1 MKKFLFSIIII
12 FSFLFSLKAFASE
25 PINLYLFWG
34 DGCPHC
40 EKEIIFL
47 NEFKKE
53 NPNINLVGFEIY
65 RNVDNAMLFQQ
76 FAREL
81 NANISGVPAL
91 FIGDKYFVGYS
102 SEITPTQV
110 RNRVNYCLENSCP
123 DPFLKFFDI
132 QEEPVIEEEATE
144 TVPDFESEE
153 IVQYSEE
160 EVPITAKTEV
170 LLEEQYNLFK
180 IPVLGEVNAKDVS
193 LPILTVFMGI
203 LDGFNP
209 CAMWTLLFLIS
220 LLLGME
226 NRKRMW
232 ILGGAFIVASAS
244 VYFIFMAAWLNLI
257 LFIGFVVWVRLLIGL
272 LALAGGS
279 YSLNK
284 FFHTKSGT
292 CSVTGGE
299 KRRKVFDN
307 LRKIVQQ
314 KSFWVALG
322 GIIILAFLVN
332 LVELV
337 CSAGLPA
344 IYTQILA
351 LNNLAEWQYY
361 LYILLYVFFFM
372 IDDLLIF
379 IVAMVTLKMTGFSTR
394 YAKYS
399 HLIGGILMIIIGI
412 LLIFKPEWLMFG

>member
-1 MKKFLFSIIII
+1 MKKFLFSIVIILSL
-12 FSFLFSLKAFASE
+12 FVSFKASASG

-40 EKEIIFL
+40 EKEIVFL
-47 NEFKKE
+47 NELKKE
-53 NPNINLVGFEIY
+53 NPNINLVSFEIY
-65 RNVDNAMLFQQ
+65 RNMDNAMLFQK
-76 FAREL
+76 FAKEL

-102 SEITPTQV
+102 SEITPIQV
-110 RNRVNYCLENSCP
+110 KNRVDYCLINGCS
-123 DPFLKFFDI
+123 DPFVKFFETQKEMAERVEETNPVNKTEKKDI
-132 QEEPVIEEEATE
+132 VR
-144 TVPDFESEE
+144 
-153 IVQYSEE
+153 YSEE
-160 EVPITAKTEV
+160 EIPVTTIEV
-170 LLEEQYNLFK
+170 LPEEKDSLFK
-180 IPVLGEVNAKDVS
+180 IPVLGEINARDVS

-257 LFIGFVVWVRLLIGL
+257 LFIGFVIWVRLLIGL

-307 LRKIVQQ
+307 LKKIVQQ
-314 KSFWVALG
+314 KSFWLALG

-351 LNNLAEWQYY
+351 LNNLANWQYY
-361 LYILLYVFFFM
+361 FYILLYVFFFM

-379 IVAMVTLKMTGFSTR
+379 IVAMVTLKMTGLSTR
-394 YAKYS
+394 YARYS
-399 HLIGGILMIIIGI
+399 HLIGGVLMVIIGI